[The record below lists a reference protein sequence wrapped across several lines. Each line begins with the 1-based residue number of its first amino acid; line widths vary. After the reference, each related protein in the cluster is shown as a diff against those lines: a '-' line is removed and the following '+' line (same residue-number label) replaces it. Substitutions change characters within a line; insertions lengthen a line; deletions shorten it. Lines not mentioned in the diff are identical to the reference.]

1 MARWITLLM
10 LASVV
15 AACGSETGTSVG
27 VVTEVEGTL
36 TDVESF
42 TVLSEGEEIGFL
54 TLEGQVYEFP
64 LDHLREHLRSGE
76 PVIVEWEIRDENRY
90 ALAITDG

>member
-1 MARWITLLM
+1 MTRWIALM
-10 LASVV
+10 VLASVV
-15 AACGSETGTSVG
+15 PACSSDTGTSVG

-42 TVLSEGEEIGFL
+42 TVLSEGEEVSFL
-54 TLEGQVYEFP
+54 PLEGQVYEFP
-64 LDHLREHLRSGE
+64 LDHLREHVRSGE
-76 PVIVEWEIRDENRY
+76 PVIVEWEMRDGNRY

>member
-1 MARWITLLM
+1 MTRWLALM
-10 LASVV
+10 LLVSVLV
-15 AACGSETGTSVG
+15 ACTSDTGTSVG

-42 TVLSEGEEIGFL
+42 TVLTEGEEVRFL
-54 TLEGQVYEFP
+54 PLEGQSYEFP

-76 PVIVEWEIRDENRY
+76 PVTVEWEIRDGNRY
-90 ALAITDG
+90 ALTITDG

>member
-1 MARWITLLM
+1 MV
-10 LASVV
+10 LASVM
-15 AACGSETGTSVG
+15 AACSSDTGTSVG

-42 TVLSEGEEIGFL
+42 TVLSEGEEVSFL
-54 TLEGQVYEFP
+54 PLEGQVYEFP

-76 PVIVEWEIRDENRY
+76 PVVVEWEMRDENRY

>member
-1 MARWITLLM
+1 MTRWIALMM

-15 AACGSETGTSVG
+15 SVCSSDTGTSVG
-27 VVTEVEGTL
+27 VVIEVEGTL

-42 TVLSEGEEIGFL
+42 IVLSEGEEIGFL
-54 TLEGQVYEFP
+54 PLEGQVYEFP

-76 PVIVEWEIRDENRY
+76 PLIVEWEMRDGNRY